1 MKKIISLLLLSS
13 ALTAPAYAEVIR
25 AVSINGTQRLENAT
39 IMNYLKIKQGDDIKP
54 ADVDT
59 VTKTL
64 FATGLFSDV
73 NVKMNGGI
81 MAIDVVENP
90 IVHEVFFEGN
100 NKMDDDT
107 LKAEVMLKP
116 RTVYTQNKIQADAD
130 RLLEVYKRS
139 GRFGAT
145 VTPKI
150 IQKDQNRVD
159 VIFEIDEGAKTQVKK
174 ITFLGNKEFS
184 DEDLREALITKES
197 AWYRFFA
204 TTDTYDPDRL
214 NYDQE
219 MLRRF
224 YLQHGYVD
232 FQVKNTVAELLPD
245 KTGFVITFDVSEGDR
260 YRFAQP
266 EIRVSLPEYPRNTQ
280 KELIGKLAF
289 EKGDRFNT
297 EKVDQTIE
305 ELTDVFT
312 KQGYAFAEVTPDFYK
327 NKEDKTVQV
336 TFHVREGEKVFVNEI
351 NIHGN
356 SRTQDKVIR
365 REFRIKEG
373 DAFNASK
380 LRRSKQRVENLDY
393 FEKVDF
399 KTVPVY
405 GDPSKTD
412 VEVNVSEKSTGAFNI
427 GVGWS
432 SYDGLLFET
441 GIVER
446 NILGTGNIVNLNAMI
461 SQKETQY
468 NIGLTDPYFLDMNL
482 LAGIDIFR
490 TDRDNS
496 DYSSYSYQSTGAT
509 VRFGWDYTDNL
520 SQIVRY
526 TLREDDVTDIEE
538 DASTYIKEQKGK
550 TSVSM
555 IGQDLSYDK
564 RDSRI
569 NPTEG
574 YYLSLGTDVAGLGG
588 DTKFFRVNLMGVQ
601 YYSVAEDVVLAL
613 RGDGGHIWGLGGEDV
628 RVNNRYFLGDA
639 SLRGFEYGGVGAR
652 DKATDDA
659 LGGNWYVTASA
670 ELNFPI
676 GLPKELGIKGKVFT
690 DAGVIGKPDNYNSEK
705 MYYSNKMRMTVGT
718 GILWQSPMGM
728 INLDFGFPIM
738 KEDSDKTQVF
748 RLNFGKGF

>member
-1 MKKIISLLLLSS
+1 MKKIITCLLLTS
-13 ALTAPAYAEVIR
+13 ALTAPAAAEVVR
-25 AVSINGTQRLENAT
+25 AVSIDGTGRLENAT
-39 IMNYLKIKQGDDIKP
+39 IMNYLKIKQGDDINA
-54 ADVDT
+54 ADIDT

-73 NVKMNGGI
+73 NVKMNNGV
-81 MAIDVVENP
+81 MAIKVKENP
-90 IVHEVFFEGN
+90 LVHEVFFEGN
-100 NKMDDDT
+100 DKMDDDT

-150 IQKDQNRVD
+150 VEKDQNRVD
-159 VIFEIDEGAKTQVKK
+159 VIFEIDEGAKTVVKK
-174 ITFLGNKEFS
+174 ITFLGNKAFS
-184 DEDLREALITKES
+184 DEDLQEALITKES

-232 FQVKNTVAELLPD
+232 FQIKNTVAELLPD
-245 KTGFVITFDVSEGDR
+245 KTGFVITFDVEEGDR

-266 EIRVSLPEYPRNTQ
+266 EIKVSLPEYPRTNQ
-280 KELIGKLAF
+280 EKLVKQLAF

-297 EKVDQTIE
+297 EKVDKTIE
-305 ELTDVFT
+305 NLTDVFT
-312 KQGYAFAEVTPDFYK
+312 KQGYAFTEVTPEFHRDT
-327 NKEDKTVQV
+327 EAKTVQV
-336 TFHVREGEKVFVNEI
+336 SFNVHEGQKVFVNEI

-373 DAFNASK
+373 DAFNAAK

-412 VEVNVSEKSTGAFNI
+412 VEVNVAEKSTGAFNV

-446 NILGTGNIVNLNAMI
+446 NILGTGNIVNLNAML

-468 NIGLTDPYFLDMNL
+468 NIGLTDPYFMDMNL

-526 TLREDDVTDIEE
+526 TLRQDDVTDIED
-538 DASTYIKEQKGK
+538 DASSYIKEQKGK

-555 IGQDLSYDK
+555 VGQDLSYDK

-574 YYLSLGTDVAGLGG
+574 YYVSFGTDVAGLGG
-588 DTKFFRVNLMGVQ
+588 DTKFFRLNVMGVQ
-601 YYSVAEDVVLAL
+601 YYSIVEDVVLSL

-628 RVNNRYFLGDA
+628 RVNNRYFLGDS

-659 LGGNWYVTASA
+659 LGGNWYATVSA
-670 ELNFPI
+670 EVNFPL

-690 DAGVIGKPDNYNSEK
+690 DAGIIGKPDNYDRNE
-705 MYYSNKMRMTVGT
+705 MEYSNKVRMTVGT

-738 KEDSDKTQVF
+738 KEDFDQTQVF